1 MTDVDEVV
9 GTETEEDSQAQMSY
23 VEPSNRF
30 AKIKETYKGVT
41 TALDLSEDT
50 AAYED
55 FQSLLTGQKVS
66 FARGEIVEG
75 TVIQFEPNGALIDI
89 GAKATAYM
97 PAREASLTEVESM
110 EELLELDEKMQVM
123 IISDENEMGQV
134 NVSIRRIQYEKA
146 WSKVEEMQAEDVVFE
161 GPIVAVNRGGAIVL
175 VEGLRGFLPGSH
187 MCGGLPT
194 EEAVGKVMKFKFLE
208 VNAENSK
215 LVVSNRRAVLEQEM
229 KELSRG
235 DVVEGHVKAIKPYG
249 VFVEIRGMSGLLHI
263 SQISFDR
270 IEDLPSIMQLGMKL
284 KCMIID
290 HDKVNGRIALSTKT
304 LEPEPGDMIK
314 NPQKVYDMA
323 EATAAKYHQRMEHER
338 KARED
343 AAKSIVMGLGDGL
356 DSFDSDVLAGIAD
369 GIESRQSLP
378 IYRHRN
384 SLLFA
389 VQKYRATVL
398 VGETGCGKTTQ
409 IPQYLYEAGWTAGNR
424 AVVCTQPRRVAAYT
438 VANRVAEEMG
448 SRLGETVGY
457 AVRFDSRVGPQTK
470 VKFCTD
476 GMLLR
481 EMMIDPLLTAYS
493 VVMLD
498 EAHERTIYNDI
509 LFGLLKK
516 IMRKREEL
524 RIIVAS
530 ATLDAEQFRD
540 FFETNR
546 SKNATANTATILS
559 IQGRQHPVDV
569 LYTEKPVSNY
579 VRAAVD
585 AALAVHSS
593 EPVGD
598 ILIFLPGAEEIDA
611 AVEMLREHAPQP
623 TSSRGFGNSTARG
636 DGEGG
641 PLQALP
647 FYSALPINMQM
658 KVFEPTRQGVRRVV
672 VATTIAETSVTID
685 GIRYVIDPGFVR
697 LPFYDPAQGFGA
709 LLTTLTSKASAR
721 QRAGRAGRV
730 SPGKCLRLM
739 TEEDYHSQLPA
750 QTIPEMQR
758 SDLSWVVLL
767 LKALGIDDILHFEF
781 LSPPAAET
789 MIRAL
794 ELLYALGALDDSC
807 RLTEPLGMIM
817 AEFPVEPCLAKFLA
831 SAWDFECVEDALTVA
846 AMLSVQNPFV
856 HPRGG
861 SRERRER
868 VREAM
873 EEFAVT
879 EGDHITYLNVFN
891 SFEETGS
898 DSEWCKD
905 NCLSYRALVRAG
917 EIRQQLSRY
926 CNKFAP
932 AGRQLSSCGD
942 DVNALRRCLV
952 AGFFANVAKLSPDGR
967 YRTVRDST
975 VVAIHPSS
983 VLAHFGSPPEWILF
997 NEISKTS
1004 QLFVRDVTVID
1015 PRWLTELA
1023 PHFYEFRG
1031 AGGTRGAPRLG
1042 RKRLGPDRPTPQ
1054 SLEDSNF

>member
-1 MTDVDEVV
+1 MSVFWKP
-9 GTETEEDSQAQMSY
+9 GTS
-23 VEPSNRF
+23 
-30 AKIKETYKGVT
+30 
-41 TALDLSEDT
+41 
-50 AAYED
+50 
-55 FQSLLTGQKVS
+55 
-66 FARGEIVEG
+66 
-75 TVIQFEPNGALIDI
+75 
-89 GAKATAYM
+89 
-97 PAREASLTEVESM
+97 
-110 EELLELDEKMQVM
+110 
-123 IISDENEMGQV
+123 
-134 NVSIRRIQYEKA
+134 
-146 WSKVEEMQAEDVVFE
+146 
-161 GPIVAVNRGGAIVL
+161 GP
-175 VEGLRGFLPGSH
+175 
-187 MCGGLPT
+187 GGLERGDDSESLHIVDP
-194 EEAVGKVMKFKFLE
+194 KL
-208 VNAENSK
+208 SK
-215 LVVSNRRAVLEQEM
+215 LPLQ
-229 KELSRG
+229 
-235 DVVEGHVKAIKPYG
+235 
-249 VFVEIRGMSGLLHI
+249 
-263 SQISFDR
+263 
-270 IEDLPSIMQLGMKL
+270 
-284 KCMIID
+284 
-290 HDKVNGRIALSTKT
+290 T
-304 LEPEPGDMIK
+304 
-314 NPQKVYDMA
+314 
-323 EATAAKYHQRMEHER
+323 QRH
-338 KARED
+338 A
-343 AAKSIVMGLGDGL
+343 
-356 DSFDSDVLAGIAD
+356 
-369 GIESRQSLP
+369 LP

-384 SLLFA
+384 SVLFA
-389 VQKYRATVL
+389 VQKHRAVVL

-409 IPQYLYEAGWTAGNR
+409 IPQYLHEAGWTAGNR
-424 AVVCTQPRRVAAYT
+424 AVVCTQPRRVAAFT
-438 VANRVAEEMG
+438 VATRVAEEMG
-448 SRLGETVGY
+448 SRLGEAVGY
-457 AVRFDSRVGPQTK
+457 SVRFDSRVGPATK

-481 EMMIDPLLTAYS
+481 EMMLDPLLTAYS

-516 IMRKREEL
+516 IMRKRKEL
-524 RIIVAS
+524 RVIVAS

-540 FFETNR
+540 FFETNT
-546 SKNATANTATILS
+546 SKNANANTATILS

-579 VRAAVD
+579 IRAAVD

-598 ILIFLPGAEEIDA
+598 VLIFLPGAEEIDA
-611 AVEMLREHAPQP
+611 AVEMLRDHAPQSA
-623 TSSRGFGNSTARG
+623 TSGKWGGGGGSTAKG
-636 DGEGG
+636 VGEGG
-641 PLQALP
+641 PLQVLP
-647 FYSALPINMQM
+647 FYSALPINTQM

-685 GIRYVIDPGFVR
+685 RIRYVIDPGFIR

-709 LLTTLTSKASAR
+709 LLTTLTSKASAK

-739 TEEDYHSQLPA
+739 TEEDYHAQLPA

-807 RLTEPLGMIM
+807 RLTEPLGMTM

-831 SAWDFECVEDALTVA
+831 SAWDFGCVEDALTVA

-861 SRERRER
+861 GRERRER

-891 SFEETGS
+891 SFDDSGN
-898 DSEWCKD
+898 DSEWCKE
-905 NCLSYRALVRAG
+905 NCLNHRALVRAG

-926 CNKFAP
+926 CKKFAP
-932 AGRQLSSCGD
+932 PGQHVSSCGD

-952 AGFFANVAKLSPDGR
+952 AGFFANVAKLCPDGR

-1004 QLFVRDVTVID
+1004 QLFARDVSVVD
-1015 PRWLTELA
+1015 PRWLIELA

-1031 AGGTRGAPRLG
+1031 AGGSSGAPRLG
-1042 RKRLGPDRPTPQ
+1042 TKKRLGPERPTTHN
-1054 SLEDSNF
+1054 LEEGDPRPTKIVRLGDAE

>member
-1 MTDVDEVV
+1 MSVFWKP
-9 GTETEEDSQAQMSY
+9 GTS
-23 VEPSNRF
+23 
-30 AKIKETYKGVT
+30 
-41 TALDLSEDT
+41 
-50 AAYED
+50 
-55 FQSLLTGQKVS
+55 
-66 FARGEIVEG
+66 
-75 TVIQFEPNGALIDI
+75 
-89 GAKATAYM
+89 
-97 PAREASLTEVESM
+97 
-110 EELLELDEKMQVM
+110 
-123 IISDENEMGQV
+123 
-134 NVSIRRIQYEKA
+134 
-146 WSKVEEMQAEDVVFE
+146 
-161 GPIVAVNRGGAIVL
+161 GP
-175 VEGLRGFLPGSH
+175 
-187 MCGGLPT
+187 GGLERGDESESLHIVDP
-194 EEAVGKVMKFKFLE
+194 KL
-208 VNAENSK
+208 SK
-215 LVVSNRRAVLEQEM
+215 LPLQ
-229 KELSRG
+229 
-235 DVVEGHVKAIKPYG
+235 
-249 VFVEIRGMSGLLHI
+249 
-263 SQISFDR
+263 
-270 IEDLPSIMQLGMKL
+270 
-284 KCMIID
+284 
-290 HDKVNGRIALSTKT
+290 T
-304 LEPEPGDMIK
+304 
-314 NPQKVYDMA
+314 
-323 EATAAKYHQRMEHER
+323 QRH
-338 KARED
+338 A
-343 AAKSIVMGLGDGL
+343 
-356 DSFDSDVLAGIAD
+356 
-369 GIESRQSLP
+369 LP

-384 SLLFA
+384 SVLFA
-389 VQKYRATVL
+389 VQKHRAIVL

-409 IPQYLYEAGWTAGNR
+409 IPQYLHEAGWTAGNR
-424 AVVCTQPRRVAAYT
+424 AVVCTQPRRVAAFT
-438 VANRVAEEMG
+438 VATRVAEEMG

-457 AVRFDSRVGPQTK
+457 SVRFDSRVGPATK

-481 EMMIDPLLTAYS
+481 EMMLDPLLTAYS

-516 IMRKREEL
+516 IMRKRKEL
-524 RIIVAS
+524 RVIVAS

-540 FFETNR
+540 FFETNT
-546 SKNATANTATILS
+546 SNDANANTATILS

-598 ILIFLPGAEEIDA
+598 VLIFLPGAEEIDA
-611 AVEMLREHAPQP
+611 AVEMLRDHAPQSA
-623 TSSRGFGNSTARG
+623 TSGKWGGWGGSTAKG
-636 DGEGG
+636 VGEGG
-641 PLQALP
+641 PLQVLP
-647 FYSALPINMQM
+647 FYSALPINTQM
-658 KVFEPTRQGVRRVV
+658 KVFEPTRQGVRRIV

-685 GIRYVIDPGFVR
+685 RIRYVIDPGFIR

-709 LLTTLTSKASAR
+709 LLTTLTSKASAK

-739 TEEDYHSQLPA
+739 TEEDYHAQLPA

-807 RLTEPLGMIM
+807 RLTEPLGMTM

-831 SAWDFECVEDALTVA
+831 SAWDFGCVEDALTVA

-861 SRERRER
+861 GRERRER

-891 SFEETGS
+891 SFDETGN
-898 DSEWCKD
+898 DSEWCKE
-905 NCLSYRALVRAG
+905 NCLNHRALVRAG

-926 CNKFAP
+926 CKKFAP
-932 AGRQLSSCGD
+932 PGQHVSSCGD

-1004 QLFVRDVTVID
+1004 QLFARDVSVVD
-1015 PRWLTELA
+1015 PRWLIELA

-1031 AGGTRGAPRLG
+1031 AGGSGGAPRLG
-1042 RKRLGPDRPTPQ
+1042 TKKRLGPERPTAHN
-1054 SLEDSNF
+1054 LEESDPRPTKSVRLGDAE